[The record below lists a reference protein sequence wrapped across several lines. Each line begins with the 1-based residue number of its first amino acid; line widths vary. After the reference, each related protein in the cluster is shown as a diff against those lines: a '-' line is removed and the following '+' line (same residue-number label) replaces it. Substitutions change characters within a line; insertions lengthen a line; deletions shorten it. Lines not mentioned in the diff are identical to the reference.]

1 MISRRNIRVKVMQ
14 TLYTL
19 NTVDGEQ
26 KNDPTKLL
34 QKQIDASRQLFIYL
48 LYTLTEVARYA
59 ETDSLRRASKNLPS
73 QQDLNVNTKLSG
85 NEYLWKIL
93 ENPSFKRAINA
104 EKPNQVE
111 GSKDAIRRLY
121 NELTA
126 SPEYRTYITAQGRE
140 RKSEKEIIT
149 FIFSNLMLPSEDF
162 TGHIEEH
169 FPNWDDDADMMEQL
183 VLNFLNH
190 KATTEKIDFV
200 KATDDQLKAVI
211 KKFTKD
217 AEKSNNY
224 LVFRFKTEGHALT
237 NQVDYI
243 SDQLSLPPARVIM
256 VADENY
262 DEHVLEISSELN
274 LQEILGQEKWHFA
287 KNLLTTVREKRAYAL
302 ELIKPKLKNWDAE
315 RIAMLDMILME
326 MGVCELLYFE
336 TIPTKVTIN
345 EYIDL
350 AKAYSTPQS
359 GQFVNGILDNIHKDL
374 LTQNKI
380 HKVNFKDR

>member
-26 KNDPTKLL
+26 KTDPIKLL
-34 QKQIDASRQLFIYL
+34 QKQIDASRQLFVYL

-59 ETDSLRRASKNLPS
+59 ETDSVKRASKNLPS

-85 NEYLWKIL
+85 NEFLWRIL
-93 ENPSFKRAINA
+93 ENPSFKRAVNT
-104 EKPNQVE
+104 EKPNLVE
-111 GSKDAIRRLY
+111 GSKGEIRRLY
-121 NELTA
+121 NELTIT
-126 SPEYRTYITAQGRE
+126 PEYGAYINTNGRDK
-140 RKSEKEIIT
+140 KSEKEIIV
-149 FIFSNLMLPSEDF
+149 FIFSNLMLPDEDF
-162 TGHIEEH
+162 TSHIEEH
-169 FPNWDDDADMMEQL
+169 FPNWDDDADMMQQL
-183 VLNFLNH
+183 VLNFLNY
-190 KATTEKIDFV
+190 KATTDKINY
-200 KATDDQLKAVI
+200 KTATDNDLKTII
-211 KKFTKD
+211 KKYAKD
-217 AEKSNNY
+217 AERSNNY
-224 LVFRFKTEGHALT
+224 LVFRFKTESNSVT
-237 NQVDYI
+237 SQVDYI
-243 SDQLSLPPARVIM
+243 SDQLSLPTARVIM

-262 DEHVLEISSELN
+262 EEDVLEISSELN

-287 KNLLTTVREKRAYAL
+287 KNLLTTSREKREHAL

-315 RIAMLDMILME
+315 RIAVLDMILME

-374 LTQNKI
+374 VTQNKI
-380 HKVNFKDR
+380 HKVNFKDK